1 MKIGFIIPNYP
12 FERRVAILPKQV
24 EESPNEIII
33 EKGFGATM
41 DIEDQ
46 EYIEAGAKIMPRSE
60 IFTQCEIIFS
70 LKLIQPSDYDS
81 IREGQIIVGWTHPT
95 GSGKEFME
103 NQAIPKKLV
112 MIDLDNIYPSVYY
125 GGKAYRIPFI
135 RPNFVRKNSVT
146 AGKAAVLHA
155 LMSYG
160 KLPTSETNVAIL
172 SAGNVSQGAFETI
185 SKFNANVR
193 MFYRKTMH
201 EFYETIDQ
209 YDIIING
216 IEVDNPSLH
225 IISNEQLHKVRKGC
239 LIIDAAADAGNA
251 IEGTYYATMGEPIY
265 KLANA
270 TIYCVNNAPS
280 VLFRTASKDISEAFA
295 EIFYNKD
302 IQPFLDLIK

>member
-24 EESPNEIII
+24 EECPNEIII

-41 DIEDQ
+41 DIDDQ
-46 EYIEAGAKIMPRSE
+46 EYIEAGAKILSRLE
-60 IFTQCEIIFS
+60 IFAQCEIIFS

-225 IISNEQLHKVRKGC
+225 IISNEQLHQVRKGC

-280 VLFRTASKDISEAFA
+280 VLYRTASKDISEAFA

>member
-1 MKIGFIIPNYP
+1 
-12 FERRVAILPKQV
+12 
-24 EESPNEIII
+24 
-33 EKGFGATM
+33 M
-41 DIEDQ
+41 DIDDQ
-46 EYIEAGAKIMPRSE
+46 EYIEAGAKILSRLE
-60 IFTQCEIIFS
+60 IFAQCEIIFS

-225 IISNEQLHKVRKGC
+225 IISNEQLHQVRKGC

>member
-1 MKIGFIIPNYP
+1 MKIGFITPNYP

-24 EESPNEIII
+24 TESPNEIII
-33 EKGFGATM
+33 EKGFGGTM
-41 DIEDQ
+41 DIDDQ
-46 EYIEAGAKIMPRSE
+46 EYIEAGAKILSRSE
-60 IFTQCEIIFS
+60 IFAQCEIIFS

-135 RPNFVRKNSVT
+135 QPNFVRKNSVT

-155 LMSYG
+155 LLSYG

-193 MFYRKTMH
+193 MFYRKTMQD
-201 EFYETIDQ
+201 FYDTIDQ

-216 IEVDNPSLH
+216 IEVDNQATH
-225 IISNEQLHKVRKGC
+225 IISKEQLHQVRKGC
-239 LIIDAAADAGNA
+239 FIIDAAADAGNA
-251 IEGTYYATMGEPIY
+251 IEGTSYATMGEPIY

-280 VLFRTASKDISEAFA
+280 VLYRTASKDISEAFA
-295 EIFYNKD
+295 EIFYNKE